1 MWALI
6 SWRLEMIVKDVIIKN
21 STGLQSKSAAVFIQK
36 ASNYKSSI
44 WIVKDERK
52 ANAKSLLGVLS
63 LGIGQGAKLVITVE
77 GEDEAEAAAD
87 LEKYLLSDTGEI
99 A

>member
-1 MWALI
+1 
-6 SWRLEMIVKDVIIKN
+6 MIVREIVIKN
-21 STGLQSKSAAVFIQK
+21 SSGLQSKSAAVFIQK

-63 LGIGQGAKLVITVE
+63 LGIGQGAKLSVTVE

-87 LEKYLLSDTGEI
+87 LEKYLLSDTGDMV
-99 A
+99 

>member
-1 MWALI
+1 
-6 SWRLEMIVKDVIIKN
+6 MIVKEVIIKN

-44 WIVKDERK
+44 WILKDERK

-63 LGIGQGAKLVITVE
+63 LGIGQGAKLAITVE